1 MLIAMAI
8 FGTMLAAAFMIFS
21 SSLQTKRGED
31 LKLGLQQNLRAA
43 MQVISQDLRSAGV
56 MHLYNQSP
64 CTNNVCSNN
73 TQVAIIAL
81 TGINSSIASTSGSAL
96 NATQTSICDA
106 SQFQAGDIAVRYN
119 GTAIA
124 TNASNVATSAIN
136 TGFNTSQILQI
147 SSKTER
153 SAPKAACTASSND
166 TLVHNTQAINS
177 ATDDTQSYV
186 FKANLLT
193 YRIQPDEFDSSRT
206 ALYRLSGLGTLT
218 TPPAIAAVAYD
229 IKSLKIAYGIRSN
242 QTTLNASRL
251 VFYDTLEDAVT
262 NTLGATVASSIPG
275 TAGRTYI
282 GGYVTSVRITLTG
295 ESATNL
301 PNSNTKATFSL
312 SETVDLR
319 N

>member
-56 MHLYNQSP
+56 MHLYNQNP

-73 TQVAIIAL
+73 TQVAILAL
-81 TGINSSIASTSGSAL
+81 TGVNSSIASTSGSTL

-124 TNASNVATSAIN
+124 INAGVASAIN

-153 SAPKAACTASSND
+153 SAPKAACTATSND
-166 TLVHNTQAINS
+166 TLVHNTQAING

-206 ALYRLSGLGTLT
+206 ALYRLSGLGTAT
-218 TPPAIAAVAYD
+218 TLPSIAAVAYD
-229 IKSLKIAYGIRSN
+229 IKSLKIAYGIRNNATS
-242 QTTLNASRL
+242 LNASRI
-251 VFYDTLEDAVT
+251 VFYDTLDNAIT
-262 NTLGATVASSIPG
+262 NTLGATAASSIPG
-275 TAGRTYI
+275 TTGKTYI
-282 GGYVTSVRITLTG
+282 GGYVTAVRITLTG
-295 ESATNL
+295 ESASNL
-301 PNSNTKATFSL
+301 PNSTKKAEFSL